1 MAASEREKT
10 EYQRHTEIKTYRPAV
25 REIPRGSAR
34 HTSKF
39 SNDAALVR
47 DNQEKFDALVRLSNH
62 VADLET
68 RLTLAERTLAEGKA
82 PKK

>member
-1 MAASEREKT
+1 MATEKEKT
-10 EYQRHTEIKTYRPAV
+10 EYKKHSEIKTYKPAV

-34 HTSKF
+34 HASKF

-62 VADLET
+62 VDDLEARIT
-68 RLTLAERTLAEGKA
+68 VLEAKKGK
-82 PKK
+82 